1 MEQVATK
8 RKEKA
13 KKKAEEIINSVLG
26 KEPIVDEPI
35 IDEPIV
41 DEPIIDEPE
50 SFDVRVIRLARN
62 KKFVYGVLDGM
73 MIEIFLPRRRENSI
87 NRRITVVRAP
97 EIGEN
102 KFKELQ

>member
-13 KKKAEEIINSVLG
+13 EEIINSVLN
-26 KEPIVDEPI
+26 KEPVVDEPI
-35 IDEPIV
+35 IDEPK
-41 DEPIIDEPE
+41 

-73 MIEIFLPRRRENSI
+73 LIEIFLPRRRENSI
-87 NRRITVVRAP
+87 NRCITVVKAP
-97 EIGEN
+97 EIGEK
-102 KFKELQ
+102 KFKVLQ

>member
-13 KKKAEEIINSVLG
+13 EEIINSILN
-26 KEPIVDEPI
+26 KEPVIEQVVES
-35 IDEPIV
+35 
-41 DEPIIDEPE
+41 EPE

-73 MIEIFLPRRRENSI
+73 LIEIFLPRRRENSI

-97 EIGEN
+97 EIGDN
-102 KFKELQ
+102 KYKVLQ

>member
-13 KKKAEEIINSVLG
+13 EEIINSVLN

-35 IDEPIV
+35 IG
-41 DEPIIDEPE
+41 EPE

-73 MIEIFLPRRRENSI
+73 LIEIFLPRRRENSI

-102 KFKELQ
+102 KFKVLQ

>member
-13 KKKAEEIINSVLG
+13 EEIINSVLN
-26 KEPIVDEPI
+26 KEPIVDES
-35 IDEPIV
+35 
-41 DEPIIDEPE
+41 IIDEPE

-62 KKFVYGVLDGM
+62 KNFVYGVLDGM
-73 MIEIFLPRRRENSI
+73 LIEIFLPRRRENSI
-87 NRRITVVRAP
+87 NRRITVVKAP

-102 KFKELQ
+102 KYKVLQ

>member
-13 KKKAEEIINSVLG
+13 EEIINSVLN
-26 KEPIVDEPI
+26 KEPIADGSI
-35 IDEPIV
+35 IDEPII
-41 DEPIIDEPE
+41 EQTIIDEPE

-62 KKFVYGVLDGM
+62 KNFVYGVLDGM
-73 MIEIFLPRRRENSI
+73 LIEIFLPRRRENSI
-87 NRRITVVRAP
+87 NRCITVVKAP

-102 KFKELQ
+102 KFKVLQ

>member
-13 KKKAEEIINSVLG
+13 EEIINSVLN
-26 KEPIVDEPI
+26 KEPIVEQT
-35 IDEPIV
+35 V
-41 DEPIIDEPE
+41 IDEPE

-73 MIEIFLPRRRENSI
+73 LIEIFLPRRRENSI

-102 KFKELQ
+102 KFKVLQ

>member
-13 KKKAEEIINSVLG
+13 EEIINSILN
-26 KEPIVDEPI
+26 KETVIEQSIEP
-35 IDEPIV
+35 
-41 DEPIIDEPE
+41 EPE

-73 MIEIFLPRRRENSI
+73 LIEIFLPRRRENSI

-102 KFKELQ
+102 KYKVLQ

>member
-13 KKKAEEIINSVLG
+13 EEIINSILN
-26 KEPIVDEPI
+26 KEPVIEQVVES
-35 IDEPIV
+35 
-41 DEPIIDEPE
+41 EPE

-62 KKFVYGVLDGM
+62 KKIVYGVLDGM
-73 MIEIFLPRRRENSI
+73 LIEIFLPRRRENSI

-97 EIGEN
+97 EIGDN
-102 KFKELQ
+102 KYKVLQ

>member
-13 KKKAEEIINSVLG
+13 EEIINSVLN
-26 KEPIVDEPI
+26 KEPI
-35 IDEPIV
+35 IDES
-41 DEPIIDEPE
+41 IIDEPE

-73 MIEIFLPRRRENSI
+73 LIEIFLPRRRENSI
-87 NRRITVVRAP
+87 NRRITVVKAP

-102 KFKELQ
+102 KFKVLQ

>member
-13 KKKAEEIINSVLG
+13 EEIINSILN
-26 KEPIVDEPI
+26 KEPVIEQVVES
-35 IDEPIV
+35 
-41 DEPIIDEPE
+41 EPE

-73 MIEIFLPRRRENSI
+73 LIEIFLPRRRENSI

-97 EIGEN
+97 EIGDN
-102 KFKELQ
+102 KYKVLQTAKWK

>member
-13 KKKAEEIINSVLG
+13 EEIINSVLN

-35 IDEPIV
+35 IG
-41 DEPIIDEPE
+41 EPE

-73 MIEIFLPRRRENSI
+73 LIEIFLPRRRENSI
-87 NRRITVVRAP
+87 NRCITVVKAP

-102 KFKELQ
+102 KFKVLQ